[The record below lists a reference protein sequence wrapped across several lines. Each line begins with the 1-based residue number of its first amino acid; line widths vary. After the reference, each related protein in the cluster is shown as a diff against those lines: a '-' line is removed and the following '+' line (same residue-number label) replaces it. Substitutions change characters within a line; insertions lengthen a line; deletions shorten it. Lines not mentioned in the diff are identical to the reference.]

1 MLEITS
7 ESTSKTSFNPSTE
20 PTLDLI
26 NKLRLTAR
34 PVDLAARPPA
44 PAMATIACDW
54 AIIALAIAAMRICPW
69 WTHPV
74 FLLVVAAR
82 QHALL
87 VLMHDASHFL
97 LCKRKSLNDLL
108 SDCFCAFPFFVTTRS
123 YRANHWAH
131 HEHLNTAEDPDL
143 VRKVGP
149 TGEPEEWLFPL
160 PVYRMVLLLCEDV
173 LGKGLLYIF
182 KSIGKLSRHAK
193 TAPRA
198 RVEYA
203 RPRVVQFGY
212 LALVAALLGVSGHA
226 WFILYA
232 WLVPLL
238 LILPAILR
246 LRSVAEHFALPK
258 KHILNES
265 RSYQPRWWEAFLLA
279 PHHVG
284 MHLDHHLFPYVPWYR
299 LPELHRRLLAAEVY
313 RDHAHLNEGYVVG
326 RHSVMADVASIVD
339 DPRIA
344 L

>member
-1 MLEITS
+1 ML
-7 ESTSKTSFNPSTE
+7 
-20 PTLDLI
+20 
-26 NKLRLTAR
+26 RVTAR
-34 PVDLAARPPA
+34 PIDLAARPPW
-44 PAMATIACDW
+44 PALTAIVFDW
-54 AIIALAIAAMRICPW
+54 AIIVLAIATMRVAPW

-74 FLLVVAAR
+74 LLLVVAAR

-97 LCKRKSLNDLL
+97 LCKSKPLNDLL
-108 SDCFCAFPFFVTTRS
+108 SDCFCAFPFGLTTRS
-123 YRANHWAH
+123 YRANHLAH
-131 HEHLNTAEDPDL
+131 HEHLNTAQDPDL

-149 TGEPEEWLFPL
+149 AGEPEEWLFPL
-160 PVYRMVLLLCEDV
+160 PVYRMVALLSKDV
-173 LGKGLLYIF
+173 LGQGLVFIF
-182 KSIGKLSRHAK
+182 KNLRTLSRKAK
-193 TAPRA
+193 AAPRA

-203 RPRVVQFGY
+203 WPRAVQFGY
-212 LALVAALLGVSGHA
+212 FAVIAGLLAVSGHA

-258 KHILNES
+258 DHVLNES

-299 LPELHRRLLAAEVY
+299 LPELHRRLLAADDY
-313 RDHAHLNEGYVVG
+313 RAHAHLNEGYVVG
-326 RHSVMADVASIVD
+326 RRSVIADVASVVD
-339 DPRIA
+339 DPRLA

>member
-1 MLEITS
+1 VLEITS
-7 ESTSKTSFNPSTE
+7 ETTSKTALNPSVKPATE
-20 PTLDLI
+20 LM
-26 NKLRLTAR
+26 NRLRVTAR
-34 PVDLAARPPA
+34 PIDLAARPPW
-44 PAMATIACDW
+44 PALATVALDW
-54 AIIALAIAAMRICPW
+54 SIIALAIGGMRIAPW

-74 FLLVVAAR
+74 LLLVVAAR

-87 VLMHDASHFL
+87 ILMHDASHFL
-97 LCKRKSLNDLL
+97 LCKSKPLNDLL
-108 SDCFCAFPFFVTTRS
+108 SDCFCAFPFFLTTRS
-123 YRANHWAH
+123 YRANHLAH

-173 LGKGLLYIF
+173 LGKGFFYIF
-182 KSIGKLSRHAK
+182 KNLRKLSRNAK

-198 RVEYA
+198 RAEYA
-203 RPRVVQFGY
+203 CPRVIHLGY
-212 LALVAALLGVSGHA
+212 FAVLAGLLAASGHA
-226 WFILYA
+226 WFLLYA
-232 WLVPLL
+232 WFVPLL

-258 KHILNES
+258 DHVLNES

-299 LPELHRRLLAAEVY
+299 LPELHRRLLEAEEY
-313 RDHAHLNEGYVVG
+313 RAYAHLNEGYVVG
-326 RHSVMADVASIVD
+326 RRSVMADVASIVD
-339 DPRIA
+339 DPRVA